1 MKEIASRANPL
12 FKRLRKLAD
21 SSRERKKSAEL
32 LLEGSRLIGAY
43 RDAVG
48 EPELLVVQA
57 SAGKREAIRRFL
69 RNAPQ
74 AEIVQ
79 LDDSLF
85 AQISE
90 VESPAGLL
98 AIAKIPR
105 ERNVQSE
112 SCALLDDTQDPGNLG
127 SILRSCAAAGVLR
140 VCLSPR
146 SADAWSPKV
155 LRAAAGA
162 HFSLSIGESVDL
174 AEVARKFTGQVVAT
188 LPAAE
193 KSVFELDLRGAV
205 AFVFGNEGAGVSPK
219 LQDAATVRV
228 KIPIVNKMDSLNA
241 AAAAAVCLFE
251 KVRQEQT
258 APLP

>member
-21 SSRERKKSAEL
+21 SPRERKQSAEL

-98 AIAKIPR
+98 AIAKVPP

-112 SCALLDDTQDPGNLG
+112 SCALLDDIQDPGNLG
-127 SILRSCAAAGVLR
+127 SILRSC
-140 VCLSPR
+140 
-146 SADAWSPKV
+146 
-155 LRAAAGA
+155 GA
-162 HFSLSIGESVDL
+162 
-174 AEVARKFTGQVVAT
+174 
-188 LPAAE
+188 
-193 KSVFELDLRGAV
+193 
-205 AFVFGNEGAGVSPK
+205 
-219 LQDAATVRV
+219 
-228 KIPIVNKMDSLNA
+228 
-241 AAAAAVCLFE
+241 
-251 KVRQEQT
+251 
-258 APLP
+258 